1 MMAGHSVLA
10 SSASQPFLFDQDH
23 TLIETSSSGSSEEA
37 LVSEMNMF
45 IPITLRTCLLTFN
58 LIQGLEKYI
67 LLEWHAPKNLG
78 RGCHPIAWV
87 KSLIEKSCTIQSMS
101 PLSYSANVVVNAFQK
116 GLVPFRTPLDNR
128 PDGVILGY
136 FNVIVKSGI
145 YPFSSWK
152 FTQAHTRTLCHV

>member
-23 TLIETSSSGSSEEA
+23 TLNETSSSGSSEEA

-67 LLEWHAPKNLG
+67 LLE
-78 RGCHPIAWV
+78 
-87 KSLIEKSCTIQSMS
+87 
-101 PLSYSANVVVNAFQK
+101 
-116 GLVPFRTPLDNR
+116 
-128 PDGVILGY
+128 
-136 FNVIVKSGI
+136 
-145 YPFSSWK
+145 
-152 FTQAHTRTLCHV
+152 